1 MTRAKKQQWS
11 YSTGERGRNR
21 VRAFAH
27 PTTGR
32 LFLEF
37 TDHGRRTRV
46 ALGHRDP
53 EAAKGKAEE
62 VAAALRRPEA
72 WVAADATLATLFD
85 IYKREVTPLKGVSKQ
100 QHDRRAATLLL
111 ACLGGHRTP
120 ATLNRRD
127 WDRYIEWR
135 RHEGDGRAG
144 RVRKRPVRDRM
155 ITYDLKFLQA
165 VLNWA
170 TRARDERGAL
180 LLAQNPLKRLP
191 WPKEKSP
198 RRPILTDAQYR
209 KLVAVSARVSPLF
222 GLALTLA
229 HETGHRIGAIRLLRW
244 SDVLLDQRKIRWR
257 GEQDK
262 IGLEQEV
269 EASPTAL
276 QALREARRDRAAIAE
291 GWVFPSPED
300 PSQPC
305 SRHLVRDWWQRGE
318 ALAGLAHEVGLG
330 WHGLRRKFA
339 TDMKHVPLV
348 DLCYLGGW
356 KDPQTV
362 LKCYQR
368 PDERTMR
375 QALASRGRRAV
386 GGE

>member
-1 MTRAKKQQWS
+1 MTSPKQGWS
-11 YSTGERGRNR
+11 FSTGERGRNR

-27 PTTGR
+27 PVTGR

-37 TDHGRRTRV
+37 TDHGRRKRV
-46 ALGHRDP
+46 ALGHRDQ
-53 EAAKGKAEE
+53 ETAKGKAEE
-62 VAAALRRPEA
+62 VATALRRPDLQ
-72 WVAADATLATLFD
+72 VAGNATLATLFD
-85 IYKREVTPLKGVSKQ
+85 IYRREVTPLKGASKQ
-100 QHDRRAATLLL
+100 QHDHRAAALLL
-111 ACLGGHRTP
+111 ACLGGHRKA
-120 ATLNRRD
+120 ATLSRRD

-144 RVRKRPVRDRM
+144 QARKRPVRGRM

-170 TRARDERGAL
+170 TTARDERGSL

-191 WPKEKSP
+191 WPKEQSP

-209 KLVAVSARVSPLF
+209 KLLAVSVQVSPLF

-244 SDVLLDQRKIRWR
+244 SDVLFDRTKVRWR

-269 EASPTAL
+269 EVSRK
-276 QALREARRDRAAIAE
+276 ALRALKQARRDRPAIGE
-291 GWVFPSPED
+291 VWVFPSPED
-300 PSQPC
+300 PTQPC
-305 SRHLVRDWWQRGE
+305 SRHLVRDWWERGE
-318 ALAGLAHEVGLG
+318 ALAGLAHEAGLG
-330 WHGLRRKFA
+330 WHSLRRKFA
-339 TDMKHVPLV
+339 TDLKHVPLV

-356 KDPQTV
+356 KDPQTI
-362 LKCYQR
+362 LRCYQR

-375 QALASRGRRAV
+375 QALANRGRRVA
-386 GGE
+386 GGR

>member
-1 MTRAKKQQWS
+1 MTSPKQGWS
-11 YSTGERGRNR
+11 FSTGERGRNR

-27 PTTGR
+27 PVTGR

-37 TDHGRRTRV
+37 TDHGRRKRV
-46 ALGHRDP
+46 ALGHRDQ
-53 EAAKGKAEE
+53 ETAKGKAEE
-62 VAAALRRPEA
+62 VATALRRPELQ
-72 WVAADATLATLFD
+72 VAADATLATFFD
-85 IYKREVTPLKGVSKQ
+85 IYRREVTPQKGASKQ

-111 ACLGGHRTP
+111 ACLGAHRKP

-127 WDRYIEWR
+127 WDRYIAWR

-144 RVRKRPVRDRM
+144 RARKRPVRDRM

-170 TRARDERGAL
+170 TTARDEQGAL
-180 LLAQNPLKRLP
+180 LLTQNPLKGLP
-191 WPKEKSP
+191 WPKETSP
-198 RRPILTDAQYR
+198 RRPVLADAQFR
-209 KLVAVSARVSPLF
+209 KLQKVSAQVSPLF

-244 SDVLLDQRKIRWR
+244 SDVLFDRKAIRWR
-257 GEQDK
+257 GEHDK

-269 EASPTAL
+269 AASPK
-276 QALREARRDRAAIAE
+276 ALRALKQARRDRPAIGE

-300 PSQPC
+300 PAQPC

-318 ALAGLAHEVGLG
+318 VLAGLAHEPGLG
-330 WHGLRRKFA
+330 WHSLRRKFA
-339 TDMKHVPLV
+339 TDLKHVPLV

-356 KDPQTV
+356 KGPQV
-362 LKCYQR
+362 IVSCYQR
-368 PDERTMR
+368 PDERTVR
-375 QALASRGRRAV
+375 EALANRGRRV
-386 GGE
+386 TGGR